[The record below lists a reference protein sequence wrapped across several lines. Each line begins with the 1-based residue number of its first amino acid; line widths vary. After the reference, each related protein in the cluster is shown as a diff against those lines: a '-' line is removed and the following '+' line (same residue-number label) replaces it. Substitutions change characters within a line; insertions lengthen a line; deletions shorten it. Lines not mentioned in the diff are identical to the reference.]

1 VSESPCGESHT
12 HADVKLGIVFDRL
25 LVMTLTLGGQW
36 TVDMFLIF
44 TLRRPDILPVGDLGV
59 QKGLLKWILAAYE
72 HTIPVAPSVAGG
84 KGQGGEVQDSSI
96 IPAPIP
102 ALDPVVPPPPT
113 SIVSKSG
120 EPPKQKKAEQK
131 GLEKALLSL
140 DVRPDEAKL
149 REMFP
154 LPEGMDVGL
163 LRSRLGGK
171 KAK

>member
-1 VSESPCGESHT
+1 
-12 HADVKLGIVFDRL
+12 
-25 LVMTLTLGGQW
+25 
-36 TVDMFLIF
+36 MFLIF

-72 HTIPVAPSVAGG
+72 HSIPVTPSADIG
-84 KGQGGEVQDSSI
+84 KGKGVEVQDSSI
-96 IPAPIP
+96 IPAPASNP
-102 ALDPVVPPPPT
+102 DPEAVPPPPT
-113 SIVSKSG
+113 SIASRPG
-120 EPPKQKKAEQK
+120 EPGKQKKAEQK

-149 REMFP
+149 KEMFP

>member
-1 VSESPCGESHT
+1 
-12 HADVKLGIVFDRL
+12 
-25 LVMTLTLGGQW
+25 
-36 TVDMFLIF
+36 MFLIF

-72 HTIPVAPSVAGG
+72 HAIPVTPSVAGG
-84 KGQGGEVQDSSI
+84 KGKGVEVQDSSI
-96 IPAPIP
+96 IPAPD
-102 ALDPVVPPPPT
+102 LDPVAVPPPPSD
-113 SIVSKSG
+113 SIASRPG
-120 EPPKQKKAEQK
+120 EAVKQKKAEQK

-140 DVRPDEAKL
+140 DVRPDDAKL